1 VIPPNLERETWE
13 VEKNLLRKELRR
25 FLTFAELAENA
36 EEATTQLLR
45 LQERYQLCLGNE

>member
-1 VIPPNLERETWE
+1 MTNFE

-25 FLTFAELAENA
+25 FLTFAELADNA

-45 LQERYQLCLGNE
+45 LQEQYEL

>member
-36 EEATTQLLR
+36 EEATTQLFR